1 MKLIQFLPKYTFCMY
16 LHIVLLD
23 GHFYKACSR
32 QHVEALCT
40 NMNTPTHQNVG
51 KEMGVATHVDL
62 NVDVEV
68 SSSLFSS
75 LFTLMFSGVMRDFD
89 IISNCR
95 SLYLLSFF
103 PFTVATSRSCWL
115 HRANILTSMM
125 LRIPS
130 FAVDKEKASV
140 LPHFYPGLSVE

>member
-1 MKLIQFLPKYTFCMY
+1 MY

-23 GHFYKACSR
+23 GHIYKAFSR
-32 QHVEALCT
+32 QHMEAMCT

-51 KEMGVATHVDL
+51 KEMGVGIHVDL

-89 IISNCR
+89 MISNCR
-95 SLYLLSFF
+95 SFYLLSVLL
-103 PFTVATSRSCWL
+103 FTVATSRSCWL
-115 HRANILTSMM
+115 PVVHRANILPSMM

-130 FAVDKEKASV
+130 FAVDKRSV
-140 LPHFYPGLSVE
+140 SVAHFHLGLSVE